1 MADINIGGRPTKYKP
16 EYCKKIIK
24 FFSIDPSYTTTET
37 VTGKNWEKETT
48 KQIPNQFPTL
58 EKFAHSIN
66 VNGDTLVEWSKD
78 DEKYSGFPAAYK
90 KAKELQKNFLIQ
102 NGLLGLYPAAAFCFV
117 AKNVTDMRDK
127 TEVEHTGLPEPP
139 KELTVRIAKD

>member
-1 MADINIGGRPTKYKP
+1 MSNLGGRPTKYKP
-16 EYCKKIIK
+16 EYLQKIVE
-24 FFSIDPSYTTTET
+24 FFSVDPTRTIMELT
-37 VTGKNWEKETT
+37 TGKNWEKETE
-48 KQIPNQFPTL
+48 KEVPNRFPTL
-58 EKFAHSIN
+58 EAFAHLID

-78 DEKYSGFPAAYK
+78 NEKYPGFPAAYK

-139 KELTVRIAKD
+139 HELTIKIAKE